1 VDRKLP
7 SWRRRLS
14 VHRSSTGM
22 RVKTEP
28 TIQASQ
34 AVFIV
39 DDDASICEGLSNLLE
54 SVGVRTEAYS
64 SAEAILESWSES
76 NAGCM
81 LLDARLPGMSGVEFQ
96 EKMQQLGIGVPV
108 IFMTAHGDIPMV
120 RKVMKAGAVEFLTKP
135 FQKEELLHAIDHA
148 FAFDRE
154 RRQEEE
160 ILNSINARINSLTGR
175 EREVMERVT
184 AGLLNK
190 QIAAELNL
198 SEITVKLYR
207 RQVMDKM
214 RAGSLAELVKL
225 CERVKFTSRSS
236 VDRA

>member
-1 VDRKLP
+1 MTAKTDTTT
-7 SWRRRLS
+7 
-14 VHRSSTGM
+14 RSAG
-22 RVKTEP
+22 
-28 TIQASQ
+28 

-54 SVGVRTEAYS
+54 SVGIRAECYS
-64 SAEAILESWSES
+64 SAESILQSWNDS

-96 EKMQQLGIGVPV
+96 EQMQKLGIGMPV

-135 FQKEELLHAIDHA
+135 FQKEELLHAIELA

-154 RRQEEE
+154 RRQDEE
-160 ILNSINARINSLTGR
+160 ILNSIKRRVDSLTDR
-175 EREVMERVT
+175 ERQVMERVT

-190 QIAAELNL
+190 QIASDLNL

-214 RAGSLAELVKL
+214 QADSLAELVKL
-225 CERVKFTSRSS
+225 YERAKVAARRPT
-236 VDRA
+236 

>member
-1 VDRKLP
+1 M
-7 SWRRRLS
+7 
-14 VHRSSTGM
+14 TEM
-22 RVKTEP
+22 TEP
-28 TIQASQ
+28 TIRTSQ

-64 SAEAILESWSES
+64 SAEAILENWSEA

-96 EKMQQLGIGVPV
+96 EKMQQLGIGMPI

-148 FAFDRE
+148 FAFDQS
-154 RRQEEE
+154 RRQDEE
-160 ILNSINARINSLTGR
+160 ILNSIKARMNTLSGR

-214 RAGSLAELVKL
+214 QAGSLAELVKL
-225 CERVKFTSRSS
+225 CERVKVAPRSS
-236 VDRA
+236 GDRG